1 MRFYRHVNV
10 VRGRWP
16 NLAFMDS
23 TANKSKT
30 TDRRKRAVVKRLLTS
45 LDRVIAAARDAE
57 KAREQLRSEAQR

>member
-1 MRFYRHVNV
+1 
-10 VRGRWP
+10 
-16 NLAFMDS
+16 MDS